1 FPSANYMHQWWTAS
15 LSIAPFVYCI
25 HRLVEHAAARRWW
38 NGRLSRRE
46 SLATVAVL
54 AAVAAPGIVERW
66 QFTTERMR
74 TLTETL
80 EAPSVLKG
88 VRTDKETL
96 TIFGALYE
104 AISNYKQ
111 HHPAARIVS
120 QDHCDGYTSGC
131 VPESLLWLSFID
143 DNPHGQA
150 VYWPIPVLTKGIYP
164 DYEPRFLSDL
174 ERTKP
179 LVVDTIRGPFRPEN
193 TISGYT
199 LLVGVSREYSSWYVF
214 APEHSTASEHGE
226 VQVRL
231 GPPPAVVNAEGKN
244 VLEGADREGVRA
256 AADAQEQVPPDDAQE
271 PVPPDAQGPVPP
283 PPPRMYAWP
292 ADADVPRHI
301 GP

>member
-104 AISNYKQ
+104 AIRNYKQ

-120 QDHCDGYTSGC
+120 QDHCDGYTTGC
-131 VPESLLWLSFID
+131 VPESLLWLSFFD
-143 DNPHGQA
+143 DNTHDHPI
-150 VYWPIPVLTKGIYP
+150 YWPIPVLTNKIYP
-164 DYEPRFLSDL
+164 DYEPRFLGDL

-179 LVVDTIRGPFRPEN
+179 LVVDSWGIHTRP
-193 TISGYT
+193 TDTLSGYT
-199 LLVGVSREYSSWYVF
+199 ILVSMHAESGAWYVF
-214 APEHSTASEHGE
+214 APEH
-226 VQVRL
+226 
-231 GPPPAVVNAEGKN
+231 
-244 VLEGADREGVRA
+244 
-256 AADAQEQVPPDDAQE
+256 
-271 PVPPDAQGPVPP
+271 
-283 PPPRMYAWP
+283 
-292 ADADVPRHI
+292 
-301 GP
+301 